1 MKRVTN
7 IKMPFYSGGGESWT
21 VQVGWSTVMVQ
32 IQYFSF
38 NLRGKRWKE
47 TLPKDKAETVHNS
60 NLAHFLGLSNFGG
73 LFLTNRSNSN
83 FREQFRN

>member
-21 VQVGWSTVMVQ
+21 VQVGWSTVMVR

-38 NLRGKRWKE
+38 NLRGEAMEKNI
-47 TLPKDKAETVHNS
+47 AERKS
-60 NLAHFLGLSNFGG
+60 RDSA
-73 LFLTNRSNSN
+73 
-83 FREQFRN
+83 QQ